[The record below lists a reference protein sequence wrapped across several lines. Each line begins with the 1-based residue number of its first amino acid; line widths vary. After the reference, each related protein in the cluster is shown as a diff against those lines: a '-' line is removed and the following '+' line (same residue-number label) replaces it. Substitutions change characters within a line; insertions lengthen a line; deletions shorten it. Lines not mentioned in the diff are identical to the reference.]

1 MKTDLQ
7 IKADVTAELVWDPAV
22 NATHVGVAVKNGIV
36 TLSGEVDTYLQKHAV
51 ERAVRRVSGV
61 RGIALD
67 LEVRLAPDHHR
78 SDADIAQAALHAL
91 RWHSLVPDDQVKV
104 EVEDGWVTLSG
115 QVDWAY
121 QAASAEQCLHPL
133 VGVRGVTN
141 NVHLKQRTDPKA
153 LREDIAAAFAR
164 HAKREAQHIEVD
176 VDGGVVTLKG
186 QVDSLAERDA
196 AVGTAFAA
204 RGVTR
209 VVDQLEVIA

>member
-1 MKTDLQ
+1 MKNDLQ

-61 RGIALD
+61 RGIAVD

-91 RWHSLVPDDQVKV
+91 RWHSLVPDDKVKV
-104 EVEDGWVTLSG
+104 EVEDGWVTLTG
-115 QVDWAY
+115 EVDWAY

-141 NVHLKQRTDPKA
+141 QIHLKQRANPAQMQQDIVAA
-153 LREDIAAAFAR
+153 LQR
-164 HAKREAQHIEVD
+164 HAQREGKHIDVEVD
-176 VDGGVVTLKG
+176 GSVVTLSG
-186 QVDSLAERDA
+186 RVDSIAEHDA
-196 AVGTAFAA
+196 ALGTAYAA
-204 RGVTR
+204 KGVTR
-209 VVDQLEVIA
+209 IIDRLQVGA